1 MKICSFSSR
10 SFVVLPFTC
19 RPAIPLELI
28 MVYDSVTGIGVLG
41 FPKRKIESK
50 PQRNLQTGF
59 IKIMPEHKGG
69 STEDRK
75 VL

>member
-1 MKICSFSSR
+1 
-10 SFVVLPFTC
+10 
-19 RPAIPLELI
+19 